1 MARVFKARMILYAAY
16 GYCIIREDGSRYE
29 HPHWFE
35 LAKDKWTQVYKT
47 TGTPCSCW
55 MCRGFE
61 YDRKEYKKE
70 TLRIIRESMEQFK
83 GTGQE
88 LNLCHYAHR
97 FSSLLFVQGKTLSKI
112 KNHYRYSE

>member
-16 GYCIIREDGSRYE
+16 GHCIIREDGSYYE
-29 HPHWFE
+29 HPRWFE
-35 LAKDKWTQVYKT
+35 LAKEKWAQVYKT

-70 TLRIIRESMEQFK
+70 TLRIIRESMEQTK
-83 GTGQE
+83 NQITE
-88 LNLCHYAHR
+88 SIIHR
-97 FSSLLFVQGKTLSKI
+97 FSYLIL
-112 KNHYRYSE
+112 

>member
-1 MARVFKARMILYAAY
+1 MARVFKTRMILYAAY
-16 GYCIIREDGSRYE
+16 GHCIIREDGSYYE

-35 LAKDKWTQVYKT
+35 LAKDKWAQVYKT

-70 TLRIIRESMEQFK
+70 TLRIIRESMEQTK
-83 GTGQE
+83 NQITE
-88 LNLCHYAHR
+88 SIIHR
-97 FSSLLFVQGKTLSKI
+97 FSYLIL
-112 KNHYRYSE
+112 